1 MYIDTTVLNNHVKTP
16 LNLPYDFILRTVYA
30 IIYPPYNILKTKI
43 LISILYEFRKMQ
55 KLFYNVGI
63 AETLAFE
70 LCTCIVLRIYMIL
83 PSLKGCSGIIHQPN
97 TVLKELAMIVRSPSS
112 RIEGWDAQLLIDF
125 LKKKF
130 EGAWEDSEQCCNSK
144 LYHLYI
150 HL

>member
-1 MYIDTTVLNNHVKTP
+1 
-16 LNLPYDFILRTVYA
+16 
-30 IIYPPYNILKTKI
+30 
-43 LISILYEFRKMQ
+43 MQ

-112 RIEGWDAQLLIDF
+112 RIEG
-125 LKKKF
+125 
-130 EGAWEDSEQCCNSK
+130 
-144 LYHLYI
+144 
-150 HL
+150 